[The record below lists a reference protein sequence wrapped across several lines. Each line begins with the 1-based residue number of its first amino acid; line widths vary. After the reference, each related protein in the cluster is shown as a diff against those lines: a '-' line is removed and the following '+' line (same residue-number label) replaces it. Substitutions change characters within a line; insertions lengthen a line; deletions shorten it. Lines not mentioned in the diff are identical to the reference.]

1 MLYGT
6 YDLIRPLHF
15 IQSGQF
21 TYGVGWQHARS
32 TRKKDT
38 ELLIG
43 TSNETNLSVQGQ
55 VFILKPGSC
64 LSVFPGETIIGTKP
78 AEKSA
83 SFIWLHFLN
92 QSSLNYTKTYP
103 TQLAEYTSVLPRFF
117 QLNRPEKIIALASQ
131 LLDITHSESRVVSE
145 DYVTTLLVS
154 EISTDYLHGI
164 NQKPYDE
171 GRVKQ
176 IEDWIN
182 ASIFD
187 DFKISEIADQFNIS
201 QDYLSRLF
209 KRTTGITVKDYINK
223 SRVDFA
229 RYFLLT
235 TDWSISEI
243 ADKCAF
249 NDYKY
254 FFRIF
259 KHYVNLTP
267 LKYRNTFTNTFLNNP
282 KVDFGF
288 DVGKV
293 VSLLEKGLD
302 TSIIY

>member
-1 MLYGT
+1 MLFGT

-21 TYGVGWQHARS
+21 TCEVGWQHAQS

-43 TSNETNLSVQGQ
+43 ISKKTDLTVQGQ
-55 VFILKPGSC
+55 KFTLKRGSC
-64 LSVFPGETIIGTKP
+64 LTVFPSETIVGTRP
-78 AEKSA
+78 ATAPS
-83 SFIWLHFLN
+83 SFVWLHFIN
-92 QSSLNYTKTYP
+92 QSALAFTQTYP
-103 TQLAEYTSVLPRFF
+103 KVTDNTCVLPRFF
-117 QLNRPEKIIALASQ
+117 QLNHWEKIIALASQ
-131 LLDITHSESRVVSE
+131 LLDITHSDSSITSE
-145 DYVTTLLVS
+145 DYITSLLVS
-154 EISTDYLHGI
+154 EISHDYYQRI
-164 NQKPYDE
+164 NQTPYDE

-182 ASIFD
+182 ANIFD
-187 DFKISEIADQFNIS
+187 DFKISQIALQFNIS

-209 KRTTGITVKDYINK
+209 KRVTGSTVKEYINK
-223 SRVDFA
+223 SRVNFA

-235 TDWSISEI
+235 TDWPVNEI

-249 NDYKY
+249 SDYKY
-254 FFRIF
+254 FFRVF
-259 KHYVNLTP
+259 KRYVNLTP
-267 LKYRNTFTNTFLNNP
+267 LKYRNTFSNTYLNNP

-293 VSLLEKGLD
+293 VSIIEKGLD